1 MQFRQHR
8 LDVRRFSSLL
18 SDMFIDKIDVLF
30 LDVEGAE
37 HAVLQT
43 LNFQKHPVHVL
54 VVERPTLAVSQLLAS
69 HGYDDLRITHDSGGD
84 RVFVNSR
91 GF

>member
-1 MQFRQHR
+1 
-8 LDVRRFSSLL
+8 
-18 SDMFIDKIDVLF
+18 MFIDKIDVLF

-54 VVERPTLAVSQLLAS
+54 VVEQPALAVSQLLVS